1 MICLAVDETEL
12 AVNCQQLHGFWTSK
26 TSVALTN
33 HYGYVYDRETT
44 NVIAHEWG
52 NWWKLIIKIINHW
65 PFLVVQHLDLL
76 EGPKKIK
83 HIPNIVSV
91 HMVDFKNG
99 KWTIFLRKSQKME
112 YPTSADEAH
121 CHFPTNSWDFVTPG
135 TITNFVLISPCSHDA
150 ELNPKPEHLIRS
162 LLRIYVGSSIMRGSY
177 HAFMYL
183 NMSERIPDLVEGCC
197 GWLTQILPQNGWFIR
212 ESPSINGRFAGTSI
226 LGNPHNI

>member
-1 MICLAVDETEL
+1 
-12 AVNCQQLHGFWTSK
+12 
-26 TSVALTN
+26 
-33 HYGYVYDRETT
+33 
-44 NVIAHEWG
+44 
-52 NWWKLIIKIINHW
+52 
-65 PFLVVQHLDLL
+65 
-76 EGPKKIK
+76 
-83 HIPNIVSV
+83 
-91 HMVDFKNG
+91 
-99 KWTIFLRKSQKME
+99 ME

-226 LGNPHNI
+226 